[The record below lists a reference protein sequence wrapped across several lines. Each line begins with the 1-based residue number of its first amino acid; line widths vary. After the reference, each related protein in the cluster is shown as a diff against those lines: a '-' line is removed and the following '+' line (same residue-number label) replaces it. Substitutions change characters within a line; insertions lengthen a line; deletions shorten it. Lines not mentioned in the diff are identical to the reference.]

1 MLRHF
6 LTQLNGGALNSF
18 RRSVFNFEDYIMS
31 YNDEL
36 ANQIVSI
43 TKGNTDIR
51 DIKQKLDIMYTAC
64 IALRSYKE
72 LYDTVYRILLDSGI
86 LDHFVSW
93 CIGQNIHVLDDDDF
107 IDFLNTESFSYKEKI
122 VLPLINPRVNFFPE
136 VLTSVAQ
143 RELRDM

>member
-1 MLRHF
+1 
-6 LTQLNGGALNSF
+6 
-18 RRSVFNFEDYIMS
+18 MS
-31 YNDEL
+31 YNNEL

-51 DIKQKLDIMYTAC
+51 DIKQKLDIVYTVC

-72 LYDTVYRILLDSGI
+72 LYDTTYRILSDSGI

>member
-1 MLRHF
+1 
-6 LTQLNGGALNSF
+6 
-18 RRSVFNFEDYIMS
+18 MS
-31 YNDEL
+31 YNNEL

-51 DIKQKLDIMYTAC
+51 DIKQKLDIVYTVC

-72 LYDTVYRILLDSGI
+72 LYDTAYRILSDSGI

-93 CIGQNIHVLDDDDF
+93 CIGQNILVLDDDDF